1 MSDPTAEFF
10 QELGTRG
17 NEPLLRD
24 VTATVRF
31 DVLHGKRT
39 DRWCLRIDK
48 GDLEVT
54 TGEAEADAVIS
65 VDRTVFNAIVSGE
78 TNAMAAFLRGEM
90 TMSGEPELLVTVQRL
105 FPGPRRTAEPQPVAA
120 QGRRSS

>member
-10 QELGTRG
+10 QELSTRG
-17 NEPLLRD
+17 DEPLLRD

-48 GDLEVT
+48 GHLEVT
-54 TGEAEADAVIS
+54 TGEADADAVIS
-65 VDRTVFNAIVSGE
+65 MDRTVFDAIVSRG
-78 TNAMAAFLRGEM
+78 TNAMAAFLRGELM
-90 TMSGEPELLVTVQRL
+90 QAGEPELIVSVQRL
-105 FPGPRRTAEPQPVAA
+105 FPGPRRTAEKQPVAA